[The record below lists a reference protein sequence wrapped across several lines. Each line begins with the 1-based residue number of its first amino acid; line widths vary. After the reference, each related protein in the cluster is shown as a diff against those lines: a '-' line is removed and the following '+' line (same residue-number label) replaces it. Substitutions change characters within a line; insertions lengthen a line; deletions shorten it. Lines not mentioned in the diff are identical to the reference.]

1 MEVWGSHGSQD
12 NQSLYITVLREKP
25 KRRRFCFAIAPVA
38 ERQNGYRQN
47 SMIAILVFS
56 KRAAEAHKRRNA
68 ERVNMCGLDTQL
80 NTSLITSSF

>member
-1 MEVWGSHGSQD
+1 MKVLSPQYMGYNLKMKVWGLHGSQD

-47 SMIAILVFS
+47 SIVAILVFS
-56 KRAAEAHKRRNA
+56 KRAAQRTNA
-68 ERVNMCGLDTQL
+68 ETPKG
-80 NTSLITSSF
+80 